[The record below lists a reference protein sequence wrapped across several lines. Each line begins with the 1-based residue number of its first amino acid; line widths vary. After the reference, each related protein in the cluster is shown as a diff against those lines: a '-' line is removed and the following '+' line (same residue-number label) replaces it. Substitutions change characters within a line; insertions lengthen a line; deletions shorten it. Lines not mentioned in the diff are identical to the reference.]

1 MRFLTTAQLAMLSP
15 AQVEALDDLEHGCD
29 LISTLPT
36 LYEVAWT
43 LSRAGAPS
51 SLCQSLHAAA

>member
-43 LSRAGAPS
+43 LSL
-51 SLCQSLHAAA
+51 SLIHI